1 MRRQGP
7 VLSFRQDAAGDMAG
21 AIFMSNTLTREQCFR
36 ASVFGLPAEYQS
48 FVSNVRKGMPLF
60 LFDHTLRKLYGV
72 FEAVSDGGLNI
83 DNAAFQSIHRSYPAQ
98 VRIRIIWKCRPLS
111 EDEFFP
117 AIEDNYYQPRKFYFD
132 LSYKQVVRLYELFDD
147 RRVERPIH
155 DYMKNENLE
164 TKCSTKGTL
173 DEESST
179 PCVPHSNDQSHI
191 LDPNIS
197 DVVRR
202 YSTTTTTT
210 RLHADLPLNVEAH
223 PNMSTPLGTEIFEA
237 RVAPTHSCHDQIEL
251 FSESELLPAA
261 SITDAVS
268 TQISA
273 YSFPT
278 SRHYQLDA
286 NQSYPLPP
294 YCPQNT
300 FLSGSTTLDPTE
312 GAKLLADQSYP
323 SARGYLQNGFSAS
336 GYTTHNPTCRSRSHL
351 NSTFTPY
358 DHLYPRFSLSNPQ
371 SNYDYQVHCD
381 ICCNQGCSDAQNDI
395 YACEHR
401 CLNGGEALALPK
413 LSQQGISTCPEV
425 LERDEK
431 TLLAIDQQQR
441 NATDYIQ
448 TPDCCEDFDNDQMKH
463 GTHSNALDASCHDND
478 IVDPQQTQHAIGS
491 QSNTKDQC
499 SPPQISVFSRL
510 SVSKQPSQE
519 VKGPIL
525 SQLVSSLSQK
535 TEQWSRKNKQI
546 ADDIAIS
553 QIGEQAMECSHE
565 ELNLPNHLELEEE
578 SIEPQIPFLNFKR
591 RSEAGKVDANLG
603 KEISGKVKRR
613 RLVRPSFGE
622 NNTSTNVGEE
632 LKGNFTHDKDPNL
645 KEVSES
651 HFDIDLNIPAAPLD
665 SCPLEDNRIVVC
677 PSVDIK
683 AKDEK
688 QHGMNKPHPSHAERT
703 KEQDPSGAT
712 AQKVSIDFNITGLNT
727 MCEAELR
734 TMLNHASLLLQSFG
748 KIESGESNNS
758 EEAGSTGCVE
768 DRKVSIA
775 VNSDGGHQT

>member
-7 VLSFRQDAAGDMAG
+7 ALSFRQDAAGDMAG

-36 ASVFGLPAEYQS
+36 ASIFGLPAEYQS

-72 FEAVSDGGLNI
+72 FQAVSDGGLNI
-83 DNAAFQSIHRSYPAQ
+83 DDAAFQSIQRSYPAQ
-98 VRIRIIWKCRPLS
+98 VRISIIWKCRPLS
-111 EDEFFP
+111 EEEFFP

-155 DYMKNENLE
+155 DYLENENLE
-164 TKCSTKGTL
+164 TKRSTKGTL
-173 DEESST
+173 DEESLT
-179 PCVPHSNDQSHI
+179 PCVPHSNDQSCI
-191 LDPNIS
+191 LDLNIS

-202 YSTTTTTT
+202 YSTA

-223 PNMSTPLGTEIFEA
+223 PNMLMPLGTEIFEA
-237 RVAPTHSCHDQIEL
+237 QVAPTRSCHDQIEL

-261 SITDAVS
+261 SMTDAVS

-273 YSFPT
+273 PPFQT
-278 SRHYQLDA
+278 SRHHQLVA
-286 NQSYPLPP
+286 NQSYPLPL

-300 FLSGSTTLDPTE
+300 FLSGCTTLGPTE
-312 GAKLLADQSYP
+312 GAKFLAGQSYP
-323 SARGYLQNGFSAS
+323 SSRDYLHNGLSAS
-336 GYTTHNPTCRSRSHL
+336 GYTTQNPTCRSRSHL

-358 DHLYPRFSLSNPQ
+358 DHLYPRFSQSNPQ
-371 SNYDYQVHCD
+371 SNSDYQVHCD
-381 ICCNQGCSDAQNDI
+381 ICCNHGCSDAQNDI
-395 YACEHR
+395 YACEPQ

-413 LSQQGISTCPEV
+413 LSQQGISKCPEV
-425 LERDEK
+425 LGRDGK
-431 TLLAIDQQQR
+431 TVLAIDQQKR

-448 TPDCCEDFDNDQMKH
+448 TPDCSEDFDNDQMKH
-463 GTHSNALDASCHDND
+463 GTHSNALDASYRDND
-478 IVDPQQTQHAIGS
+478 IVDPRQTQHAIGP
-491 QSNTKDQC
+491 QSNTKDRC

-510 SVSKQPSQE
+510 SVRKQPSHE
-519 VKGPIL
+519 VKGPML

-535 TEQWSRKNKQI
+535 TDQWNHKNKQI
-546 ADDIAIS
+546 TDGIAIPL
-553 QIGEQAMECSHE
+553 IGEQAMDCSHE
-565 ELNLPNHLELEEE
+565 EQNLPNQLELEEE

-603 KEISGKVKRR
+603 KEISGKLKRR

-622 NNTSTNVGEE
+622 NNTSTIVGEE
-632 LKGNFTHDKDPNL
+632 LKGNFTHFKNQNN
-645 KEVSES
+645 KEVSEN

-665 SCPLEDNRIVVC
+665 SYPVEDNRIVVC

-688 QHGMNKPHPSHAERT
+688 QHETDTNKPHWSHEERT
-703 KEQDPSGAT
+703 EKRDPSGAT
-712 AQKVSIDFNITGLNT
+712 TQKVSIDFNITDLNT

-734 TMLNHASLLLQSFG
+734 TMINHASLLLQSFG
-748 KIESGESNNS
+748 KIKRGESNNS
-758 EEAGSTGCVE
+758 EEAGSTVCGE